1 MYNVYKDPEGKRVL
15 EDPPTSNRTSTIL
28 KTTISNENEETYR
41 KRIESLNEEMKV
53 LNDELD
59 MVYH

>member
-15 EDPPTSNRTSTIL
+15 GDPTTSNRTSTIL
-28 KTTISNENEETYR
+28 KTSISNENEETYR
-41 KRIESLNEEMKV
+41 KRIESLNEEIKV

-59 MVYH
+59 MV

>member
-15 EDPPTSNRTSTIL
+15 EDPTTSNRTATIL
-28 KTTISNENEETYR
+28 KSTISNENEETYR
-41 KRIESLNEEMKV
+41 KRIESLNEEIKV

-59 MVYH
+59 TV